1 MITTFKP
8 SHFIKYYMIALMFGL
23 IDNLDKNISFRL
35 FGNSKVLADFYDMD
49 TALGLDNTGDSK
61 VTPMVG
67 PKMVLNYRNNSKQD
81 FPEETYNEDRMK
93 SIYPET
99 SPYPTNYIK
108 YLPETYSNKIW
119 MSLDSLAMRQN
130 QGNVSYSLFGNIW
143 F

>member
-67 PKMVLNYRNNSKQD
+67 PKMVLNY
-81 FPEETYNEDRMK
+81 
-93 SIYPET
+93 
-99 SPYPTNYIK
+99 
-108 YLPETYSNKIW
+108 
-119 MSLDSLAMRQN
+119 
-130 QGNVSYSLFGNIW
+130 
-143 F
+143 